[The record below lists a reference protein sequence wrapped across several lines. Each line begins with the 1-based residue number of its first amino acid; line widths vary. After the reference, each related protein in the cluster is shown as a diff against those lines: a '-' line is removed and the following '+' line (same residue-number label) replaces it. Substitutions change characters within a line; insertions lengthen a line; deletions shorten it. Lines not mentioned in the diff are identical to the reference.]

1 MTADLDIEQLNRV
14 KAAVEADVAG
24 GSYYGAVLGVSRGGA
39 PAWFATVG
47 CGDRAG
53 RRPLARDSV
62 FSVFSITK
70 AFTNLLVFKAID
82 RGQLA
87 LTTRVSEVIPEF
99 SGGLRQSVTFY
110 HLLTQSSGLPAIFTL
125 GPGQYIDRFEEVL
138 PQVLQLAHCECPP
151 GERVTYSPMVA
162 HVLMAESVR
171 RLDPKKRSIR
181 QLMVDEVFTPLGM
194 KDTALGVRADLKPRH
209 VVPDLRGNV
218 PAQHLGHS
226 NYGSDGAFEE
236 EHAEMPWVGAIST
249 VPDLLRYAQMLRRGG
264 ASQDGI
270 RVVSR
275 ALLEQAT
282 INRTGDEPNELLR
295 QLGFSRGW
303 ETAPA
308 YIGLG
313 FFLRGEAI
321 CRHQFGTLAS
331 ARTHGHQGA
340 GSGVVW
346 VDPARELCF
355 AMLSAGVLHEADNI
369 ERFQR
374 LSDMVIAAAE

>member
-1 MTADLDIEQLNRV
+1 MPTGLNTDQLNRL
-14 KAAVEADVAG
+14 KAAIEGDIAK
-24 GSYYGAVLGVSRGGA
+24 GSYYGAVVGVARAGSPG
-39 PAWFATVG
+39 WFATIG
-47 CGDRAG
+47 SADRAG
-53 RRPLARDSV
+53 RSPLAQDSV

-70 AFTNLLVFKAID
+70 AFTNLLVFQAID
-82 RGQLA
+82 QGRLA

-110 HLLTQSSGLPAIFTL
+110 HLLTQSSGLPAVFTL
-125 GPGQYIDRFEEVL
+125 GPGKYIDRFEEVL
-138 PQVLQLAHCECPP
+138 PQVLALAHCECPP
-151 GERVTYSPMVA
+151 GERVTYSPMIA

-181 QLMVDEVFTPLGM
+181 QLMAQEVFAPLAM
-194 KDTALGVRADLKPRH
+194 KDSALGVRADLKARH

-226 NYGSDGAFEE
+226 DLGPDGAFEE
-236 EHAEMPWVGAIST
+236 EHAEMPWVGAVSC
-249 VPDLLRYAQMLRRGG
+249 VPDLLRYAQMLCGG
-264 ASQDGI
+264 GSLDGKRI
-270 RVVSR
+270 VSR
-275 ALLEQAT
+275 ALLDQAT
-282 INRTGDEPNELLR
+282 INRTGDKPNELLR
-295 QLGFSRGW
+295 QLGYSRGW
-303 ETAPA
+303 EQSPA

-313 FFLRGEAI
+313 FFLRGEVA

-331 ARTHGHQGA
+331 PRTHGHQGA

-346 VDPARELCF
+346 VDPARDLCF

-374 LSDMVIAAAE
+374 LSDMALAAAE